1 MNRSSGILWYN
12 CRNIRLRS
20 SANRGKFDRWFAIK
34 RQWET
39 GAGHKGEG
47 GEFSEKWGTVNNE
60 DGEGETFQSSVSDKG
75 YCVRNLS
82 TQITISDHASSG
94 VNCKGGICQDDK

>member
-1 MNRSSGILWYN
+1 MNRSSGILLYN

-20 SANRGKFDRWFAIK
+20 SANRGKFDRWFATK

-82 TQITISDHASSG
+82 TRITISDQVPG
-94 VNCKGGICQDDK
+94 